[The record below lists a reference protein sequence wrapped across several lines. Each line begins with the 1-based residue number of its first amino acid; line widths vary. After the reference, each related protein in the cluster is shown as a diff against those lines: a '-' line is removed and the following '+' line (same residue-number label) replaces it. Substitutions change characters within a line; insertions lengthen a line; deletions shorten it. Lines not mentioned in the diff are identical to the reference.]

1 MTLFQSVLLHTPTG
15 VMSKRFGAPLVISSS
30 DKRTV
35 MTKDGGAAA
44 SAGTGSLCNRRSGK
58 HWQMAVLR
66 NRSAVLRRVKS
77 EPFLNSSISLVEDG
91 GVNNSECQP
100 RCHYVRQMVPFNE
113 LTGEFAHR
121 CYNNSA
127 HTSRTLISG
136 RYHGRTNP
144 HISSSKS
151 KMCLFHLIV
160 LSIHVIHVM
169 CQCLITHTSTS
180 HHEYSK

>member
-44 SAGTGSLCNRRSGK
+44 SAGTGSLCNRRSRK

-113 LTGEFAHR
+113 LTGEFARR
-121 CYNNSA
+121 CYNNS
-127 HTSRTLISG
+127 
-136 RYHGRTNP
+136 
-144 HISSSKS
+144 
-151 KMCLFHLIV
+151 
-160 LSIHVIHVM
+160 
-169 CQCLITHTSTS
+169 THTLSRP
-180 HHEYSK
+180 HEPTHLQFKEQNVFISFDSVINTCHSCYVPVFNNSYIYFIS